1 MPAEPGRSNGVVRI
15 SGLPVSTASADAH
28 VDLLQ
33 SWMAARRGGWVV
45 TLNTEMV
52 ARCARDAEYRRL
64 LNGASLVVADGM
76 PVVWASRGPDGR
88 AIPGRTTGV
97 ELVERLLAE
106 GNGTPFA
113 VVGGRDP
120 GPTVRA
126 LCGPQDSCRWIYR
139 GRVDPSEAC
148 VGFLQRE
155 LRERDVRLAFIAL
168 GVPKQDLVASLL
180 WRRLP
185 QTVFVG
191 VGGAF
196 EILSPGGRRAPVW
209 MQNAGLEWAFRLA
222 REPAR
227 LGPRYL
233 LRYPVGLASLG
244 LDRVRRRNH

>member
-1 MPAEPGRSNGVVRI
+1 MLAEQERPNGAVRI
-15 SGLPVSTASADAH
+15 AGLPVSAQSVDAH

-33 SWMAARRGGWVV
+33 RWMAARRGGWVV

-76 PVVWASRGPDGR
+76 PIVWASRGPNGR

-97 ELVERLLAE
+97 ELVERLLT
-106 GNGTPFA
+106 GNHGMPFA

-120 GPTVRA
+120 EPTVRA
-126 LCGPQDSCRWIYR
+126 LCGTPDGCRWIYR

-148 VGFLQRE
+148 IDFLHRE

-168 GVPKQDLVASLL
+168 GVPKQDVVASML
-180 WRRLP
+180 WRRMP
-185 QTVFVG
+185 ETIFVG

-196 EILSPGGRRAPVW
+196 EILSPGGRRAPTW

-222 REPAR
+222 REPVR

-244 LDRVRRRNH
+244 LERVRRRNH

>member
-1 MPAEPGRSNGVVRI
+1 MLAETEPAIGSVRVA
-15 SGLPVSTASADAH
+15 GLPVSTLSADAH
-28 VDLLQ
+28 LDLLRR
-33 SWMAARRGGWVV
+33 WMAARRGGWVV

-52 ARCARDAEYRRL
+52 ARCARDAGYRRL

-76 PVVWASRGPDGR
+76 PIVWAARGPNGR
-88 AIPGRTTGV
+88 AIPERTTGV
-97 ELVERLLAE
+97 DLVERLLAE
-106 GNGTPFA
+106 STGAPFA

-120 GPTVRA
+120 EPTVRA
-126 LCGPQDSCRWIYR
+126 LCGAPDDCRWIYR

-148 VGFLQRE
+148 IAFLHRE
-155 LRERDVRLAFIAL
+155 LRERDVRLAFLAL

-180 WRRLP
+180 WRRMP

-196 EILSPGGRRAPVW
+196 EILSPGGRRAPMW

-222 REPAR
+222 REPVR

-244 LDRVRRRNH
+244 LERVRRRNH